1 MFVLHIRGCAKSNS
15 STCFFQVCL
24 VLLRR
29 KIKALENPMFLGTT
43 GDRTIFQIMT
53 RHGADIGSF
62 SVRILWPPSQHSELL
77 QLSKI
82 VEMWNAGV

>member
-1 MFVLHIRGCAKSNS
+1 MQLNL
-15 STCFFQVCL
+15 VCLIDTELFL

-62 SVRILWPPSQHSELL
+62 SVRTLTTFSAF
-77 QLSKI
+77 KF
-82 VEMWNAGV
+82 

>member
-1 MFVLHIRGCAKSNS
+1 MCFTFAAVQKA
-15 STCFFQVCL
+15 TQAPCFFQVCL

-62 SVRILWPPSQHSELL
+62 SVRILTTFG
-77 QLSKI
+77 
-82 VEMWNAGV
+82 AF

>member
-1 MFVLHIRGCAKSNS
+1 MYLLRICGCAKVQLNL
-15 STCFFQVCL
+15 VCLIDTALHL

-43 GDRTIFQIMT
+43 GERTIFQIMT

-62 SVRILWPPSQHSELL
+62 SVRPDHLL
-77 QLSKI
+77 SILSKI
-82 VEMWNAGV
+82 VEVVECQS

>member
-1 MFVLHIRGCAKSNS
+1 MSALHIREHTDLRLVFAK
-15 STCFFQVCL
+15 TRLKHQVPGLLVDTELLL

-43 GDRTIFQIMT
+43 GERTIFQIMT

-62 SVRILWPPSQHSELL
+62 SVRILTTFS
-77 QLSKI
+77 
-82 VEMWNAGV
+82 AF